1 MNITDLGHAGFL
13 VECGEDTILMDPW
26 FDLHGAH
33 AAAWFQYPAND
44 HIDLTSLEKANYL
57 YISHW
62 HRDHY
67 DECFLRNTSDAFK
80 ERVTVL
86 ISDYKYKKLRDWIAA
101 CGFSNIRELPTH
113 ESLHTAGGTEIRI
126 LREDNP
132 LFVDSAILVS
142 NNGITFLN
150 ANDCKMSIAEEE
162 AITRQ
167 YGKIDL
173 YSAQFSGATFHPTC
187 YTYAPERLI
196 EISSERRRAKF
207 ERVHASILRLGASTF
222 LPAAGP
228 ACFLSDDLF
237 HLNLNPETVFST
249 SRDFKHFLD
258 EHKWSGNYIEL
269 YPAELLHYDGVTT
282 SVDRYEG
289 KSENFYSFDYLRA
302 YAATRK
308 QHIEETIATYALPT
322 TNVLDNAKEHFH
334 RLAAHH
340 VPELAQLANVDL
352 EIRID
357 GPDGGSFH
365 LNTATGEITTTSTST
380 GQQRYTFA
388 TSSFWMQALLED
400 LISWEDFILSFRY
413 TITRDPDIYNEAIIA
428 FLYLET
434 QEERED
440 YVSQHVRN
448 AQVHRERCLRTLDDG
463 KEIEYDRF
471 CPHNGE
477 DLSCAQVR
485 NGVLTCPRHF
495 WQFDLSK
502 NGAGINNPASIHV
515 IDIK

>member
-1 MNITDLGHAGFL
+1 MNITYLGHAGFL
-13 VECGEDTILMDPW
+13 VECGEDAILMDPW
-26 FDLHGAH
+26 FDPHGAH
-33 AAAWFQYPAND
+33 AAAWFQFPAND
-44 HIDLTSLEKANYL
+44 HIDLSALERANYL

-67 DECFLRNTSDAFK
+67 DEWFLRNTSDDFK
-80 ERVTVL
+80 DRVTVI

-101 CGFSNIRELPTH
+101 CGFRNVRELSTH
-113 ESLHTAGGTEIRI
+113 ESLHTTGGTEIRI

-132 LFVDSAILVS
+132 LFVDSAILV
-142 NNGITFLN
+142 NHNGFTFLN

-162 AITRQ
+162 ALTRQ

-187 YTYAPERLI
+187 YTYPHERLL
-196 EISSERRRAKF
+196 EISNERRRTKF
-207 ERVHASILRLGASTF
+207 ERVHASIMRLGATTY

-249 SRDFKHFLD
+249 SKDFKRFLD
-258 EHKWSGNYIEL
+258 KHAWKGTYIEL
-269 YPAELLHYDGVTT
+269 YPAEQLHYDDGRPVLT
-282 SVDRYEG
+282 RYEN
-289 KSENFYSFDYLRA
+289 KVKDIYSLDYLRA
-302 YAATRK
+302 YATVRK
-308 QHIEETIATYALPT
+308 QYVQETVAAYVLPT
-322 TNVLDNAKEHFH
+322 SDVHNKAKEYFH

-357 GPDGGSFH
+357 GADGGTFH
-365 LNTATGEITTTSTST
+365 LNTATGDITSAATSTN
-380 GQQRYTFA
+380 QQRYIFT
-388 TSSFWMQALLED
+388 TSSFWMQALLEN

-434 QEERED
+434 QKERED
-440 YVSQHVRN
+440 YVTQHIRH
-448 AQVHRERCLRTLDDG
+448 AQLHRERCVRTIDG
-463 KEIEYDRF
+463 KEVEYDRF

-485 NGVLTCPRHF
+485 DGILTCPRHF
-495 WQFDLSK
+495 WQFDLNK
-502 NGAGINNPASIHV
+502 NGDGINNPASIHAS
-515 IDIK
+515 DTA